1 MTGPEHAVAAA
12 AGAHRRSGEYLH
24 RAVDRHQAGL
34 HTELRVAFSDLLAKF
49 RKRRLMRF
57 GFDLRVCDL
66 GLAIRDLG
74 STAIAMVDR

>member
-34 HTELRVAFSDLLAKF
+34 HTELRVAFSDLLTKF
-49 RKRRLMRF
+49 RQRLMRF
-57 GFDLRVCDL
+57 GLDFRVCDL